1 MNRWLAALGS
11 VAIVATAVTVGS
23 LVAPAVVPQD
33 EVAKVATRTTMLCP
47 AFESATAT
55 RTVAAASTVA
65 QLRLTTL
72 SSQENPRSGEGLVTV
87 TGPTEPIRVSA
98 ERSGASGASTVVAA
112 SDGSDRGLSV
122 ARCLLP
128 QPEYWFT
135 GVEVSDASGSEIDL
149 INLDGTRAVVD
160 LTAYGPSGR
169 LAASRGLVVDP
180 NSEKKVSLAL
190 IQRGDEPISLRVTSS
205 EGRVAAFLRQR
216 AWGAARPLGADWL
229 SASVDPATDLIVPG
243 VPDGAGRRTLVI
255 GNPGD
260 RTAMV
265 KVDVLGDS
273 GPSNVVGADTV
284 EVLAGTSRAV
294 DLAAGLGGAVAGVQ
308 LTSDQPVTAGL
319 LADSGGSEDEI
330 DPAGVGA
337 SPALPADS
345 IWPLGLARSATAVV
359 AFTNPDLAGVTA
371 IVSTGGAETTVR
383 IPARSTATYTV
394 PKSAGY
400 SIRIKTESSSLRA
413 AVVARQNLG
422 TVKGLAVMAL
432 VPGQSRTESVQ
443 VGFDPHLGS

>member
-294 DLAAGLGGAVAGVQ
+294 DLAAGLGGAVSGGQ
-308 LTSDQPVTAGL
+308 LTSEQPVTAGL

-345 IWPLGLARSATAVV
+345 IWPMGLARSATAVV

-413 AVVARQNLG
+413 AVVARQSLG

-432 VPGQSRTESVQ
+432 VQGQSRTESVQ